1 MTMKRNGILI
11 LTLLFLFSCVNKK
24 QENIFTIEGD
34 TGTPKGMVYIYGTD
48 SRYDKAD
55 SIACDDNGYFRISIV
70 TDTITPLTLVT
81 PDKRT
86 VPVYGEPMLAAR
98 LKRDSTLLS
107 GWCIDGGETQ
117 ALHDSI
123 SRVLDACIKP
133 EILHEKIDSFIL
145 NHPVSDVNIEIIR
158 RYMTEFTQTDHRA
171 IRART
176 GKLSGILQD
185 HFFFVTLKEKTDS
198 KISNIEHRSFPTFSY
213 TTADSTEVT
222 QSSYSKKY
230 TLVTMWASWDSNSKE
245 TMTRLAGIL
254 DSIESKSFAMLNISL
269 DYDSVAWRNFIAE
282 ESIAGDNVLDSKMFN
297 SPIVKQF
304 CVNSLPFMVLVSPYQ
319 RAVSYNPQL
328 EGLASHIDS
337 LAKKYDK
344 EQEKKEKKD
353 KNKKN
358 NKKR

>member
-1 MTMKRNGILI
+1 MKRNGILI
-11 LTLLFLFSCVNKK
+11 LTLLFLLSCTGKK

-34 TGTPKGMVYIYGTD
+34 TGVPKGMVYLYGTD

-55 SIACDDNGYFRISIV
+55 SIACDESGYFRFSISA
-70 TDTITPLTLVT
+70 DTITPLTLVT

-98 LKRDSTLLS
+98 LKRDSTLQS
-107 GWCIDGGETQ
+107 GWRVDGGETQ

-185 HFFFVTLKEKTDS
+185 HYFFVTLKERTDS
-198 KISNIEHRSFPTFSY
+198 KVSNIEHRSFPAFKY

-222 QSSYSKKY
+222 LSSYTKKY
-230 TLVTMWASWDSNSKE
+230 TLVTLWASWDTKSRE
-245 TMTRLAGIL
+245 LMRRLAGMQ

-269 DYDSVAWRNFIAE
+269 DYDSTAWRNSIAE
-282 ESIAGDNVLDSKMFN
+282 DSIAGDNVLESQMFN

-304 CVNSLPFMVLVSPYQ
+304 CVNSLPFTVLISPYQ
-319 RAVSYNPQL
+319 RVVSYNPRF
-328 EGLASHIDS
+328 EGLASRIDS
-337 LAKKYDK
+337 LTKKYDK
-344 EQEKKEKKD
+344 EQEIKD